1 MSLRT
6 KYALLERSGVE
17 LLKELKGFVDNGEK
31 LDKYVVSNIMSQFE
45 YSLSTLLGE
54 TFSDETLEEISDE
67 SRLNRAAYYLGHVIR
82 RLDHSRDE
90 AVFWIK
96 SGPFRMDSHFVG
108 SCADYKI
115 VGDMILARMNE
126 MCDDGEYIQNLMS
139 YLNDRMAADDW
150 RD

>member
-6 KYALLERSGVE
+6 KYNLFEHSAVD
-17 LLKELKGFVDNGEK
+17 LLKKLKEFVDNGEK
-31 LDKYVVSNIMSQFE
+31 LDKYVVSNLMSQLE
-45 YSLSTLLGE
+45 YSLNILLGE
-54 TFSDETLEEISDE
+54 IFLDDVEEIFDE

-82 RLDHSRDE
+82 RLDGNRDE

-96 SGPFRMDSHFVG
+96 SGPFRIDTHFVG
-108 SCADYKI
+108 GSADYKI

-126 MCDDGEYIQNLMS
+126 MCDDGEYIQNLMF

>member
-6 KYALLERSGVE
+6 KYTLFEHSAVE
-17 LLKELKGFVDNGEK
+17 LLKELKGFVYNSEK
-31 LDKYVVSNIMSQFE
+31 PDKYVVSNLVSQFE
-45 YSLSTLLGE
+45 YSLNTLLGE
-54 TFSDETLEEISDE
+54 TFPDDVEEISDE

-82 RLDHSRDE
+82 RLDRNRDE

-96 SGPFRMDSHFVG
+96 SGPFRVDTHFVG
-108 SCADYKI
+108 DVVDYKI

-126 MCDDGEYIQNLMS
+126 MCDDGEYIRNLMS

>member
-6 KYALLERSGVE
+6 KYALFEHSAVD
-17 LLKELKGFVDNGEK
+17 LLKELKEFVDNGEN
-31 LDKYVVSNIMSQFE
+31 LDKYVVSNFMSQFE
-45 YSLSTLLGE
+45 YNLNTLLGKI
-54 TFSDETLEEISDE
+54 FPDDVEEISDG
-67 SRLNRAAYYLGHVIR
+67 SRLSRASYYLGHVLK
-82 RLDHSRDE
+82 RLDRSRDE

-96 SGPFRMDSHFVG
+96 SGPFRMDAHFVG
-108 SCADYKI
+108 DSADYKI

-139 YLNDRMAADDW
+139 YLNDKMAADDW

>member
-6 KYALLERSGVE
+6 KYALLEHSAVC

-31 LDKYVVSNIMSQFE
+31 LDKHVVSNLMSQLE
-45 YSLSTLLGE
+45 YSLNTLLGE
-54 TFSDETLEEISDE
+54 TFPDDVEEISDE
-67 SRLNRAAYYLGHVIR
+67 SRLNRAAYYLGHVLR
-82 RLDHSRDE
+82 RLDRNRDE

-96 SGPFRMDSHFVG
+96 SSPFRIDSHFVG

-139 YLNDRMAADDW
+139 YLNDRGADDDW
-150 RD
+150 KD

>member
-6 KYALLERSGVE
+6 KYALFERSAVD
-17 LLKELKGFVDNGEK
+17 LLKELKEFVDNGEK
-31 LDKYVVSNIMSQFE
+31 LDKYVVSNLTSQFE
-45 YSLSTLLGE
+45 YSLNTLLGE
-54 TFSDETLEEISDE
+54 TFPDDVEEISDE

-82 RLDHSRDE
+82 RLDRSRDE

-96 SGPFRMDSHFVG
+96 SGSFRMDSYFVG
-108 SCADYKI
+108 SGEDYKI

-139 YLNDRMAADDW
+139 YLNNRMADDDW
-150 RD
+150 KD